1 MFNKIM
7 ELNKMKRMYIIGIN
21 IISVVVI
28 ILASSNNAVGYQTIQ
43 STIQN
48 KINKDDNQRELL
60 FQTNVDL

>member
-1 MFNKIM
+1 
-7 ELNKMKRMYIIGIN
+7 MKRINIIGIN